1 MESDDEEEETGAS
14 FNGDVEDNLDEVG
27 KLVAPPQQA
36 AAIPGKA
43 DIYCPG

>member
-1 MESDDEEEETGAS
+1 MESDEEEEETGAS

-36 AAIPGKA
+36 APIPGKA